1 MADKEQQ
8 VKNSF
13 IYLIPVIIS
22 SLIPLLTLPVFTR
35 ILTKEDFGVF
45 ALAQIYAVFMS
56 GLANFGLIVSYERNF
71 FQYRDQ
77 KKASELLYST
87 LIFVITVFSV
97 FVFLTYLFKSH
108 ISSLIIGTS
117 QHSSLL
123 FWAFCA
129 VGFAS
134 FKTYYLTYFKNIE
147 NAKSFTR
154 YTIYESLIGAFSS
167 LFLVAYLRIGVIGLV
182 WGQLLASFI
191 IFIIL
196 TTNFLKI
203 LPFSFNWLI
212 LKESLKLSY
221 PLTPRVFIGVI
232 GQQFD
237 KYMIGL
243 LATIGGV
250 GIYSIGQRISY
261 MVFTYMTAIQNVYAP
276 QVYRRMFDKAEKGGE
291 SIGVYLTPFAFLS
304 IAAALM
310 ISLFSEEIISILT
323 PKSYHGAID
332 IVIILSMFYGSM
344 FFGKQPQ
351 LIFVKKTHITLLLS
365 IVAIALNVGLNIPF
379 IMKWGVIGAAW
390 ATLLAGLISGA
401 ISLVVSQHYYK
412 IKWEYKKVGAI
423 YFIFFTA
430 SILMILMRNL
440 DVVYTIRLMVKC
452 ASVAIYIYLGIKLKV
467 ITMENYV
474 LIKNMIPL
482 RRTVFFDRS

>member
-87 LIFVITVFSV
+87 LIFVITAFSV

-351 LIFVKKTHITLLLS
+351 LIFAKKTHITLLLS
-365 IVAIALNVGLNIPF
+365 IVAIALNIGLNIPF

-390 ATLLAGLISGA
+390 ATLMAGLISGA

-412 IKWEYKKVGAI
+412 IKWEYRKIGLI
-423 YFIFFTA
+423 YLIFFA
-430 SILMILMRNL
+430 SSILMVILRNL
-440 DVVYTIRLMVKC
+440 DVVYAIRLMVKC
-452 ASVAIYIYLGIKLKV
+452 ISITLYIYLGTKIKV
-467 ITMENYV
+467 VTMENYV

-482 RRTVFFDRS
+482 RKIAFFH

>member
-1 MADKEQQ
+1 MVNKEQQ

-35 ILTKEDFGVF
+35 ILTKEDFGVL
-45 ALAQIYAVFMS
+45 ALAQVYAVFMS
-56 GLANFGLIVSYERNF
+56 GLANFGLIISYERNF

-77 KKASELLYST
+77 KRASELLYST
-87 LIFVITVFSV
+87 LIFVITAFSV
-97 FVFLTYLFKSH
+97 FIFLTYLFKSH
-108 ISSLIIGTS
+108 ISRLIIGTS

-123 FWAFCA
+123 FWAFCSA
-129 VGFAS
+129 GFAS
-134 FKTYYLTYFKNIE
+134 FKTYYLTYLKNIE

-154 YTIYESLIGAFSS
+154 YTIYESLIGVSSS
-167 LFLVAYLRIGVIGLV
+167 LFLVVYLRIGVIGIV

-191 IFIIL
+191 IFFTL

-221 PLTPRVFIGVI
+221 PLTPRIFIGVI
-232 GQQFD
+232 GKQFD

-261 MVFTYMTAIQNVYAP
+261 TVFSYMTAIQNVYAP

-291 SIGVYLTPFAFLS
+291 SIGAYLTPFAYLS
-304 IAAALM
+304 IAIALM

-351 LIFVKKTHITLLLS
+351 LVFVKKTHIISLLS
-365 IVAIALNVGLNIPF
+365 IVTIALNIALNIPF
-379 IMKWGVIGAAW
+379 IMKWGAIGAAW
-390 ATLLAGLISGA
+390 ATLTAGLISGA
-401 ISLVVSQHYYK
+401 ISLVVSQHYYE

-423 YFIFFTA
+423 YFIFFTS
-430 SILMILMRNL
+430 SILMILLRNF
-440 DVVYTIRLMVKC
+440 DVIYVIRLMVKC
-452 ASVAIYIYLGIKLKV
+452 ASIAFYIYLGTKIKV
-467 ITMENYV
+467 VTMENYV

-482 RRTVFFDRS
+482 RKIAFFH

>member
-77 KKASELLYST
+77 KKTSELLYST
-87 LIFVITVFSV
+87 LIFVITAFSV

-108 ISSLIIGTS
+108 ISRLIIGTS

-191 IFIIL
+191 IFFIL

-243 LATIGGV
+243 LATTGGV

-261 MVFTYMTAIQNVYAP
+261 IIFTYMTAIQNVYAP

-291 SIGVYLTPFAFLS
+291 SIGMYLTPFAYLS

-323 PKSYHGAID
+323 PKPYHGAID

-351 LIFVKKTHITLLLS
+351 LIFAKKTHITLLLS
-365 IVAIALNVGLNIPF
+365 IVAIALNIGLNIPF

-401 ISLVVSQHYYK
+401 ISLTVSQHYYK
-412 IKWEYKKVGAI
+412 IKWEYRKVGLI
-423 YFIFFTA
+423 YLIFFA
-430 SILMILMRNL
+430 SSILMVLLRNS
-440 DVVYTIRLMVKC
+440 DVTYVIRLISKC
-452 ASVAIYIYLGIKLKV
+452 ISISFYIYLGIKLKV

-474 LIKNMIPL
+474 IIRNMIPL
-482 RRTVFFDRS
+482 RRIVFFNRT

>member
-1 MADKEQQ
+1 MAGKEQQ
-8 VKNSF
+8 IKNSF
-13 IYLIPVIIS
+13 IYLIPVIVS

-35 ILTKEDFGVF
+35 ILTKGDFGVY

-56 GLANFGLIVSYERNF
+56 GLANFGLIISYERNF
-71 FQYRDQ
+71 FQYRDK

-97 FVFLTYLFKSH
+97 FVFLTYLFKAH
-108 ISSLIIGTS
+108 ISRLIIGTS
-117 QHSSLL
+117 QHSGLL

-167 LFLVAYLRIGVIGLV
+167 LFLVAYLRTGVIGLV

-191 IFIIL
+191 VFFIL

-221 PLTPRVFIGVI
+221 PLAPRVFIGVI

-261 MVFTYMTAIQNVYAP
+261 MVFTYMTAIQNVYSP

-291 SIGVYLTPFAFLS
+291 SIGVYLTPFVYLS

-351 LIFVKKTHITLLLS
+351 LVFAKKTHITLLLS
-365 IVAIALNVGLNIPF
+365 IVTIALNIGLNIPF
-379 IMKWGVIGAAW
+379 IMKWGTIGAAW
-390 ATLLAGLISGA
+390 ATLSAGLISGS
-401 ISLVVSQHYYK
+401 ISFAVSQ
-412 IKWEYKKVGAI
+412 
-423 YFIFFTA
+423 
-430 SILMILMRNL
+430 
-440 DVVYTIRLMVKC
+440 
-452 ASVAIYIYLGIKLKV
+452 
-467 ITMENYV
+467 
-474 LIKNMIPL
+474 
-482 RRTVFFDRS
+482 